1 MAESACI
8 RWTRDAT
15 IVGVTADPTALVLR
29 PLRLDDEAAFR
40 RAHAEMATEG
50 FTFGLWYDDD
60 TSFPDYVRLIERRS
74 RGLDLEGR
82 LVPST
87 FLVADVGGAIVGR
100 ASIRFELNDF
110 LLREGGHIGY
120 GVLRAHRRQG
130 YATEILRRS
139 MDITDDL
146 GIARVLVTCDD
157 DNVGSATVI
166 ERCGGVFDSYT
177 TGESG
182 ERMRRYWIDRSV
194 TPAPAR
200 SRPRR

>member
-1 MAESACI
+1 MH
-8 RWTRDAT
+8 RWTGSVT
-15 IVGVTADPTALVLR
+15 IVGVTADPPALVLR

-40 RAHAEMATEG
+40 PAHAAMAAEG
-50 FTFGLWYDDD
+50 FTFGLWFDDD
-60 TSFPDYVRLIERRS
+60 TSFPEYVRLAERRS

-87 FLVADVGGAIVGR
+87 FLVADVGGVIVGR
-100 ASIRFELNDF
+100 ASIRHELNDF
-110 LLREGGHIGY
+110 LLQEGGHIGY
-120 GVLRAHRRQG
+120 AVLPEHRRRG
-130 YATEILRRS
+130 YATEILHRS
-139 MDITDDL
+139 LDVTDGL

-166 ERCGGVFDSYT
+166 ERCGGVFDSYA

-182 ERMRRYWIDRSV
+182 ARVRRYWIDRSV

-200 SRPRR
+200 SGR

>member
-1 MAESACI
+1 MCVHRVGPGAS
-8 RWTRDAT
+8 
-15 IVGVTADPTALVLR
+15 IVGVIADPAALVLR

-40 RAHAEMATEG
+40 RAHAAMAAEG
-50 FTFGLWYDDD
+50 FTFGLWFDDD
-60 TSFPDYVRLIERRS
+60 TSFPEYVRMTERRS

-87 FLVADVGGAIVGR
+87 FLVADVGGVIVGR
-100 ASIRFELNDF
+100 ASIRHELNEF
-110 LLREGGHIGY
+110 LLQEGGHIGY
-120 GVLRAHRRQG
+120 GVLRQHRRRG
-130 YATEILRRS
+130 YATGILRRS
-139 MDITDDL
+139 LEITDGL

-157 DNVGSATVI
+157 DNLGSATVI

-182 ERMRRYWIDRSV
+182 ARMRRYWIDRSV

-200 SRPRR
+200 SRP